1 MANKYIYFDDTQKTL
16 VEKEA
21 ITQSSGSG
29 DAGKIVALHTDGK
42 LHSSLMPTG
51 IGADAITVPA
61 YENLSAGDFVNI
73 FLDSGTAKARKAD
86 ATSITKRA
94 VGFVLEAV
102 SAGQNATVYKE
113 GSNTALSGL
122 SAGERYFLSTT
133 AGGVSLTPPSGA
145 GQIVQEI
152 GTAVTSTQIDFEPNV
167 ICIRG

>member
-1 MANKYIYFDDTQKTL
+1 MASKYIYFDDTQKTL

-21 ITQSSGSG
+21 TTQSSGSG

-86 ATSITKRA
+86 ATSISKRA

-113 GSNTALSGL
+113 GSNTALSGRR
-122 SAGERYFLSTT
+122 EVFFVNDCWWCKFDT
-133 AGGVSLTPPSGA
+133 AEWSGA
-145 GQIVQEI
+145 NRARDRDCCNEH
-152 GTAVTSTQIDFEPNV
+152 AD
-167 ICIRG
+167 